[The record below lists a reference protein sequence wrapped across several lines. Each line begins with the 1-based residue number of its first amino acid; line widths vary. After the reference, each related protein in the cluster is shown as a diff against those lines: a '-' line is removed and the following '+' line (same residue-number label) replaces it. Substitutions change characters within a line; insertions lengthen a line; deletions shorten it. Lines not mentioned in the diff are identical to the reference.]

1 MAKGV
6 PGTAPSAESL
16 DARWVSWGAGDTSSE
31 VTEGVTNESKLE
43 ERDRLLAAAEENP
56 VKSCGSLA
64 AESKRLSLSV
74 WAPGPTVRQIRLLM
88 EGQAYAG
95 RRA

>member
-43 ERDRLLAAAEENP
+43 ERHRLLAAAEENP
-56 VKSCGSLA
+56 S
-64 AESKRLSLSV
+64 
-74 WAPGPTVRQIRLLM
+74 
-88 EGQAYAG
+88 
-95 RRA
+95 

>member
-1 MAKGV
+1 MAKAV
-6 PGTAPSAESL
+6 PGMAPPAGSL

-43 ERDRLLAAAEENP
+43 ERHRLLAAAEENP

>member
-6 PGTAPSAESL
+6 PGTPPSVESL

-43 ERDRLLAAAEENP
+43 ESYRLLGAAEENP
-56 VKSCGSLA
+56 LKSCGSSA

-74 WAPGPTVRQIRLLM
+74 
-88 EGQAYAG
+88 
-95 RRA
+95 

>member
-1 MAKGV
+1 MAKRV
-6 PGTAPSAESL
+6 PGTAPSAASL

-43 ERDRLLAAAEENP
+43 ERHRLLAAAEENP

-64 AESKRLSLSV
+64 AESKRLSPSV
-74 WAPGPTVRQIRLLM
+74 
-88 EGQAYAG
+88 
-95 RRA
+95 